1 MRALWSASLIFL
13 KGTILSGIRSIPD
26 MGKET
31 SERIQTSILNNAER
45 KVLIWLAQRQPKWV
59 TSDVLT
65 YVGVFGS
72 VLIVVG
78 GWLANVCVLW
88 LWLSLFGLFL
98 HWYGDSLDGTL
109 ARVRNTQRPI
119 YGFFIDHSLDAIT
132 TCLICIGLG
141 ASPIVR
147 MDVALFIL
155 AGYLSL
161 SIYTYVSTIIT
172 GKFLL
177 TYGKMGP
184 TEVRLLFALVMVF
197 YMYTPVGGIC
207 VSLPGVLLSLFDV
220 IGIIVAIAIF
230 ILFFIQFAADRRRL
244 SRQDPPKRRG

>member
-1 MRALWSASLIFL
+1 
-13 KGTILSGIRSIPD
+13 

-31 SERIQTSILNNAER
+31 SERIQTSILNKAE
-45 KVLIWLAQRQPKWV
+45 KELLIRLAKRQPKWV
-59 TSDVLT
+59 TSDFLT
-65 YVGVFGS
+65 YLAVFGS

-78 GWLANVCVLW
+78 GLLGHVHVQLLW
-88 LWLSLFGLFL
+88 VALLGLFL

-141 ASPIVR
+141 VSPIVR

-184 TEVRLLFALVMVF
+184 TEVRLLLAAVIII
-197 YMYTPVGGIC
+197 YMYTPAADVSVPIGSCRLGI
-207 VSLPGVLLSLFDV
+207 FDV
-220 IGIIVAIAIF
+220 LGLLVAV
-230 ILFFIQFAADRRRL
+230 ILFIFFFLQFNSDRRRL
-244 SRQDPPKRRG
+244 SRQDPPKKMK